1 MRTRNGIGIVALVA
15 ALGLSLGFAAAHEGA
30 PEPAPAGEAV
40 GFEVDN
46 VHSSVIF
53 KISHMGVANFYGR
66 FNDIQGTYTLDE
78 ADPSASHF
86 DFQVKADSVDTK
98 NSKRDGHLK
107 SADFFNVAEYP
118 TISFKSAKI
127 TRTGETKANVTGDLT
142 FHGVTKPITL
152 DMQIFTAKQTAQGY
166 KGGLETTFT
175 IKRSDYGMDTYVA
188 NGALGDEVTITVA
201 VEAARKQ

>member
-107 SADFFNVAEYP
+107 SA
-118 TISFKSAKI
+118 KI